1 MTNTTCRA
9 LTVLSI
15 AAAVAGCNMEQ
26 RYVTSPTGSL
36 FTAAI
41 TETTPVFLEAE
52 EEALV
57 MVETRVLFPVHGPNE
72 DEMTALLAEAPVLP
86 FPRRPWVE
94 RDDYQIEIDFVVSNL
109 EDRRVNATLTVNG
122 INEFNEYVPAA
133 QIIDDALVVDF
144 ANWERT
150 YLLGPG
156 ERRTV
161 TVREE
166 ELDEVAIDL
175 ASVVNGM
182 ECMAISNTI
191 TYFMNQS
198 SFDPRSIPCVPT
210 LVPGLVGVKI
220 GLRTQIGLGEMPPR
234 IVVEASI
241 RIRDVRDRL
250 AGAEEVSW
258 PTDEVSTPVPFTPPV
273 AMEE

>member
-1 MTNTTCRA
+1 MIATRCTLCLLLVA
-9 LTVLSI
+9 L
-15 AAAVAGCNMEQ
+15 AASGCNMEQ
-26 RYVTSPTGSL
+26 RYVAPPTGGL
-36 FTAAI
+36 YTAAI
-41 TETTPVFLEAE
+41 TETTPIFLEAE
-52 EEALV
+52 LEALV

-72 DEMTALLAEAPVLP
+72 GEMTALLAEPAVMP

-133 QIIDDALVVDF
+133 QIIDDDLVIDF

-150 YLLGPG
+150 YVLGPG
-156 ERRTV
+156 ERRSV

-166 ELDEVAIDL
+166 ELDEVAVDL

-182 ECMAISNTI
+182 ECMTISNTI

-198 SFDPRSIPCVPT
+198 GIDPRSTPCVPM
-210 LVPGLVGVKI
+210 VIPGLVGVKV
-220 GLRTQIGLGEMPPR
+220 GLRTQIGLGETPPR